1 MTTDRGHKVTI
12 IDTPGHAAF
21 TAMRARGA
29 RSVDIVVIVVAGDD
43 GVMPHTE
50 EAIAHARTAGVSMVI
65 AITKKDKPAYNAQRV
80 LEQLTSYDI
89 VPEEWGGQTGVV
101 RVSAVSGEGI
111 QELLERLFAEGEILE
126 LKSHPDGPA
135 VGVVLEA
142 EIQQGKGIVAH
153 LLVQDGTL
161 HRGQVIL
168 AGEGYGKVKA
178 IYDDRGNLLES
189 AGPSMPVEVT
199 GLSAVPDVSDAFHV
213 VESLARAKEVAEE
226 RERKNR
232 QMALAAARGGPLD
245 LKAILGGD
253 GPKTDHRTIFLI
265 VRADVQGSVGAIKH
279 ALAELQHEEVDVKI
293 IHAGVGA
300 ITESDVDHAITSGAL
315 LVAFHVGVN
324 TLARTAAE
332 RAGIDIRR
340 FDVIYELID
349 HVRDLM
355 EGALAPA
362 VEEEV
367 TGHVEIRRL
376 FKSSK
381 VGLIAGCF
389 VIDGIVARDS
399 RVRLLR
405 DNKVVYTGGLSSLR
419 REKDEA
425 REVREGFECGIVLR
439 DYRDIREGDVIETFK
454 TIEIKRTLDQVR

>member
-1 MTTDRGHKVTI
+1 M
-12 IDTPGHAAF
+12 
-21 TAMRARGA
+21 
-29 RSVDIVVIVVAGDD
+29 
-43 GVMPHTE
+43 
-50 EAIAHARTAGVSMVI
+50 
-65 AITKKDKPAYNAQRV
+65 
-80 LEQLTSYDI
+80 
-89 VPEEWGGQTGVV
+89 
-101 RVSAVSGEGI
+101 
-111 QELLERLFAEGEILE
+111 
-126 LKSHPDGPA
+126 
-135 VGVVLEA
+135 
-142 EIQQGKGIVAH
+142 
-153 LLVQDGTL
+153 QDGTL
-161 HRGQVIL
+161 HRGEVIL

-178 IYDDRGNLLES
+178 IYDDRGNQLES

-199 GLSAVPDVSDAFHV
+199 GLSALPDVSDAFHV
-213 VESLARAKEVAEE
+213 VESLSRAKEVAEE

-245 LKAILGGD
+245 LKAILGAD
-253 GPKTDHRTIFLI
+253 VSKTDHKTIFLI

-279 ALAELQHEEVDVKI
+279 ALGELKHEEVEVKI

-300 ITESDVDHAITSGAL
+300 ITESDVDLAVTSNAL
-315 LVAFHVGVN
+315 LLAFHVGVN
-324 TLARTAAE
+324 GMARSAAD
-332 RAGIDIRR
+332 RAGLEVRR

-362 VEEEV
+362 IEEQV

-405 DNKVVYTGGLSSLR
+405 DGRVVYTGGLSSLR

-425 REVREGFECGIVLR
+425 REVREGFECGLVLR
-439 DYRDIREGDVIETFK
+439 DYRDIREGDVVETYK
-454 TIEIKRTLDQVR
+454 TVEIKRTLDQVR